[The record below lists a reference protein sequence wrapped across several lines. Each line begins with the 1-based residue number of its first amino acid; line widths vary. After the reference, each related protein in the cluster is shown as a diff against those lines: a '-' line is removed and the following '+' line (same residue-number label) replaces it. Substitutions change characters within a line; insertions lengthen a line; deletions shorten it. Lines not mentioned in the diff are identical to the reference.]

1 MEEGHKAE
9 SHSDALACLGL
20 VDAVSESVVLE
31 EVIQRMGTDLCVEG
45 KVDSLEESV
54 STFEGEGNG
63 QVSKAF
69 LPCDASAS
77 QDTLVGV
84 ESGSVASCD

>member
-1 MEEGHKAE
+1 MEEGRKAE

-54 STFEGEGNG
+54 STFEGEDNG

-77 QDTLVGV
+77 KDTLVGV